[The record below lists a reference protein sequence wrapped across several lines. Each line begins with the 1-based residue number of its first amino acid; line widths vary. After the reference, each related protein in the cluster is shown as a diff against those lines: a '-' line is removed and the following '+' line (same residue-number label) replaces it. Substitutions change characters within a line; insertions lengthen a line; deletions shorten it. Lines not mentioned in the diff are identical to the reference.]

1 MIYLVQNDREYD
13 YDVRAIALAFYER
26 TKIVEVTKEEFEEIE
41 ENEYVKEVENNGNSG
56 QHYNLIWYTVYGEND
71 EFDIYS

>member
-1 MIYLVQNDREYD
+1 MTFEELKNK
-13 YDVRAIALAFYER
+13 YEGQ
-26 TKIVEVTKEEFEEIE
+26 EVTEEEFEEIE

-71 EFDIYS
+71 EFDIYY